1 MGSIKSVKSHMLEGT
16 SLSSSGI
23 KTTMNSTNVGNK
35 GSGMAMHNYS
45 GTGMPTPKS
54 GSGIVGP
61 GTKDAMPF
69 KRAGK

>member
-16 SLSSSGI
+16 SISSSGI
-23 KTTMNSTNVGNK
+23 KTTMNTTNVGK
-35 GSGMAMHNYS
+35 KDSGMTMHNYS
-45 GTGMPTPKS
+45 GTGTPTPKS

>member
-1 MGSIKSVKSHMLEGT
+1 MGSIKSMKSHMLDGT
-16 SLSSSGI
+16 STSSGI
-23 KTTMNSTNVGNK
+23 KTTMNTTNLGQK
-35 GSGMAMHNYS
+35 QSGITMHSYS

-69 KRAGK
+69 KRSGK

>member
-1 MGSIKSVKSHMLEGT
+1 MGSVKSVKSHMLEGT

-23 KTTMNSTNVGNK
+23 KTTMNTTNVGKN
-35 GSGMAMHNYS
+35 GSGMSMHNYS
-45 GTGMPTPKS
+45 GTGMPTAKG

-61 GTKDAMPF
+61 GTKDALPV